1 MLASLL
7 STAAAKPEGSCK
19 IFWIIQHPVS
29 SWVVASLPTIT
40 TSSIQH
46 SLRAALRLVHTA
58 FRLLAS
64 RMIVLGEAELYIVVI
79 NPIRDQPVKA
89 LNANNI
95 GKTDT
100 SIPMKK

>member
-1 MLASLL
+1 
-7 STAAAKPEGSCK
+7 
-19 IFWIIQHPVS
+19 
-29 SWVVASLPTIT
+29 
-40 TSSIQH
+40 
-46 SLRAALRLVHTA
+46 
-58 FRLLAS
+58 
-64 RMIVLGEAELYIVVI
+64 MIVLGEAELYIVVI